1 MAHVAEVFI
10 LVVALLLFSHVGQRW
25 RDGEKTGRV
34 AGQTVMLHLGGK
46 GEYVWQNINGWI
58 ISRGAARNV
67 SYGGATDNLGVAT
80 RKGDGRGTL
89 LSRVAPLM
97 MSQ

>member
-46 GEYVWQNINGWI
+46 GENVWQNINGWI
-58 ISRGAARNV
+58 ISSGAARNV
-67 SYGGATDNLGVAT
+67 SYVGATDNLGVAT

-89 LSRVAPLM
+89 LSRMAPLM

>member
-1 MAHVAEVFI
+1 MAHIAEVFI
-10 LVVALLLFSHVGQRW
+10 LVVALLFFSHVGQRW

-34 AGQTVMLHLGGK
+34 TDQTVMLHLGGK

-67 SYGGATDNLGVAT
+67 SYGGRLTILGWPPE
-80 RKGDGRGTL
+80 KGTGGEH
-89 LSRVAPLM
+89 S
-97 MSQ
+97 